1 MIVISDSSDDRYG
14 FAERFVNC
22 SDEELIGAYN
32 HEVGVTVWVS
42 ARGEFLYH
50 LRREFLQR
58 KWDASLFIDGEGMFM
73 NVRIRLE
80 NGKLVK
86 A

>member
-1 MIVISDSSDDRYG
+1 MKQSLDLFYLSAD
-14 FAERFVNC
+14 C
-22 SDEELIGAYN
+22 SDEGLIGAYN
-32 HEVGVTVWVS
+32 REAGVTVWVS
-42 ARGEFLYH
+42 ARAQYLYQ

-58 KWDASLFIDGEGMFM
+58 KCDASLFIDGEGMFM